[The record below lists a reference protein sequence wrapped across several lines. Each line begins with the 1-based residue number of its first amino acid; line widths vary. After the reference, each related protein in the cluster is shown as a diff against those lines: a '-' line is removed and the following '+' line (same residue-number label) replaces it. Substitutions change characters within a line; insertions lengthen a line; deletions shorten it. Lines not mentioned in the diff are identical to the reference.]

1 MRLPVLL
8 AVGCGVAMFWAG
20 YTDFYFPQND
30 VFSYYQIFHY
40 TYSSA
45 LLNHQIP
52 LWEPYASYG
61 IPSAFELAFTFG
73 PTRAAAA
80 ALAGYLFRITN
91 IKALYFGAVGADFA
105 LIGLAA
111 AWLARD
117 LTGRVG
123 PHVSFAAV
131 AMPASHYME
140 TLPTGGYG
148 FTLTM
153 LFVLLFLL
161 RFMQTR
167 RGVYLAATWLTL
179 VANIYGNPQYM
190 VIPET
195 YLALLFALMA
205 GLRYRS
211 QLAAEWRSVIRT
223 LFTIPSI
230 VIGALT
236 AGLLL
241 GLLLIDH
248 EILPTVEFTA
258 RLRDPHTLLPSLH
271 NFLYYLYIPW
281 GFRVIDLLTGRAVS
295 TFDVWLYFGAS
306 GFAVLLFTFA
316 HGWSIRFVPE
326 LLVLALITT
335 VFSLPGL
342 PLAAWTYEWLPG
354 MKLYRPVAYALAW
367 AKPFAI
373 MAIACVL
380 ASPRIVDGPARL
392 LRMATAVLLC
402 AIIIQSH
409 DIVPRIIVA
418 TFYWDSF
425 DYGWIAIGGV
435 LVLVLTILACRGE
448 SWMRWAPMLL
458 ALVLA
463 GELLA
468 HRIAFEINFYQAL
481 AKIRQRSAPRGS
493 VVIGPWYHRPR
504 QLVYQPARVP
514 NPPIDAPFSP
524 VGSLYHGLWS
534 FLSIDPCMPGTRS
547 DSYVRWISEA
557 LEQRGATLKD
567 LAQGQLSGL
576 GGDFDIAYGCGHP
589 KLSVTAGTAQMTRFT
604 ANEVAIAVTTS
615 AGGTLTYRD
624 AWTPAWQATVD
635 SVPVPLGRNRDGFK
649 TLQVPPGE
657 HRVDLVLRP
666 PVGERAMLMLAVLL
680 GLSVAGQMLLAF
692 AGRREL
698 PEQPV

>member
-80 ALAGYLFRITN
+80 LFGYLFGITN

-271 NFLYYLYIPW
+271 NFLYYLYVPW

-649 TLQVPPGE
+649 TLQVQSGE

-666 PVGERAMLMLAVLL
+666 PVGERAMLILAVLL